1 MKAIK
6 RIVLF
11 ILVASTL
18 MFAAHLYQRLSFASP
33 KKYFPI
39 NSFEKDSTLS
49 IGIIGDSWV
58 SYQKLDSLLSASLL
72 KKSIHSNI
80 ISAGKDGARTKQIYQ
95 SIFNDD
101 TASFSCKTIIEKQPR
116 FCIVIAGVND
126 AQSFT
131 GAGNYAH
138 HIILIVQ
145 TLLHYNIK
153 PVLVELPVFD
163 VEKAQQHI
171 GWYRQLRNKVC
182 SILNNEQLNNIAVYR
197 QKLQNELEEKNL
209 LNKIIKVEFDTLCKD
224 FEQCHYLY
232 RDALHLNKEGNQKL
246 VELLSKTIIAYK

>member
-1 MKAIK
+1 
-6 RIVLF
+6 
-11 ILVASTL
+11 
-18 MFAAHLYQRLSFASP
+18 
-33 KKYFPI
+33 
-39 NSFEKDSTLS
+39 
-49 IGIIGDSWV
+49 
-58 SYQKLDSLLSASLL
+58 
-72 KKSIHSNI
+72 
-80 ISAGKDGARTKQIYQ
+80 
-95 SIFNDD
+95 
-101 TASFSCKTIIEKQPR
+101 
-116 FCIVIAGVND
+116 
-126 AQSFT
+126 
-131 GAGNYAH
+131 
-138 HIILIVQ
+138 
-145 TLLHYNIK
+145 
-153 PVLVELPVFD
+153 LVELPVFD